1 MKEKERIGMVISSE
15 RSQVGES
22 RCIRPMGLPSQPEWK
37 DQVEVALGDN
47 SRTAKESV
55 NSRGRGR

>member
-1 MKEKERIGMVISSE
+1 MHVKQKERIGRVISSE

-37 DQVEVALGDN
+37 NQVEVALGD
-47 SRTAKESV
+47 TAGLPRSL
-55 NSRGRGR
+55 